1 MFWQLNALDCNFLI
15 FFHIYFWKKG
25 LILKF
30 ENNVGKVVLDGST
43 IYVSMMWYRYEV
55 VVFDSIFLKILYL
68 KYVVELE
75 GLDTVI

>member
-1 MFWQLNALDCNFLI
+1 M
-15 FFHIYFWKKG
+15 
-25 LILKF
+25 ILKF

-68 KYVVELE
+68 KYVGELE